1 MPRKLLELVGN
12 IGIRSIGNNQNAGLV
27 LKSIVIQSM
36 RGFCISGTS
45 AFVYGQDGKVVLNG
59 GEDLLLRAHG

>member
-1 MPRKLLELVGN
+1 MPRKLLNLVGN

-36 RGFCISGTS
+36 RRFCISATS